1 MSEGL
6 SPEEHGLLLISD
18 IPKQLDLFQKNF
30 IVIKTEPVCGTVVN
44 YHNSY
49 SKVEFSI
56 HDAVKKTF
64 DRLPTT
70 VMIIKDMADLLHKL
84 DSGKCLLFDSHS
96 RDERGKPSTD
106 RKAALLSFDNCDRL
120 GDFFIEFTNKLEGK
134 LILFEF
140 VGLDCPIAPNL

>member
-30 IVIKTEPVCGTVVN
+30 RVIKTEPVCGTVVN

-64 DRLPTT
+64 DQLPTA
-70 VMIIKDMADLLHKL
+70 VMIIKDMVVLFHQLK
-84 DSGKCLLFDSHS
+84 SGKC
-96 RDERGKPSTD
+96 
-106 RKAALLSFDNCDRL
+106 
-120 GDFFIEFTNKLEGK
+120 
-134 LILFEF
+134 
-140 VGLDCPIAPNL
+140 